1 MPLTTNQTDGEEN
14 IDADEWVW
22 VSAACSFRRE
32 ASLALTPSIH
42 VHVTFT
48 PDFIDSASPGLVLTK
63 GGRRSEMD
71 KGKREFPPLRPVAW
85 DANTFFFPFVF
96 RGCDPWGKHNPK
108 KKKKKTK

>member
-1 MPLTTNQTDGEEN
+1 MPLTTNQTDGEAED

-63 GGRRSEMD
+63 GGGGRKWI
-71 KGKREFPPLRPVAW
+71 KGRGVSTAQTSCVGCKHF
-85 DANTFFFPFVF
+85 FFFPSCFAAATP
-96 RGCDPWGKHNPK
+96 GGKHNPK
-108 KKKKKTK
+108 KNKKK